1 MFLLTKVLPTC
12 SGKPSDQEDYQ
23 ADDSVDSA
31 VVVGAITGGS
41 IFLLLCAAFIAILLC
56 RKRSKKPKEKPVEE
70 VDENPVYDMY
80 YFADGDRIDYG
91 NVEVEDENQMY
102 GT

>member
-1 MFLLTKVLPTC
+1 MF
-12 SGKPSDQEDYQ
+12 SGDHSNQEDYQ
-23 ADDSVDSA
+23 DDGPVDSA

-41 IFLLLCAAFIAILLC
+41 IFLLLCVAFIAFLLC
-56 RKRSKKPKEKPVEE
+56 RKRSKNPKEKPVE

>member
-1 MFLLTKVLPTC
+1 M
-12 SGKPSDQEDYQ
+12 
-23 ADDSVDSA
+23 
-31 VVVGAITGGS
+31 VGAIAGGS
-41 IFLLLCAAFIAILLC
+41 IFLLLCVAFIAFLLC
-56 RKRSKKPKEKPVEE
+56 RKRSKKPKEKPVE
-70 VDENPVYDMY
+70 VDENPVYDLY

>member
-1 MFLLTKVLPTC
+1 M
-12 SGKPSDQEDYQ
+12 
-23 ADDSVDSA
+23 
-31 VVVGAITGGS
+31 VGAITGGS
-41 IFLLLCAAFIAILLC
+41 IVLLLCVASVAFLLC
-56 RKRSKKPKEKPVEE
+56 RKRSKKPQEKPVE

>member
-1 MFLLTKVLPTC
+1 MAIVNSMF
-12 SGKPSDQEDYQ
+12 SGKPSDQESDQ
-23 ADDSVDSA
+23 ADGPVESA

-41 IFLLLCAAFIAILLC
+41 IFLLLCVAFAFLLC

>member
-1 MFLLTKVLPTC
+1 MVT
-12 SGKPSDQEDYQ
+12 
-23 ADDSVDSA
+23 
-31 VVVGAITGGS
+31 I
-41 IFLLLCAAFIAILLC
+41 C
-56 RKRSKKPKEKPVEE
+56 RQWSKKPKEKPVEE

-91 NVEVEDENQMY
+91 NVEVEEEDQMY

>member
-1 MFLLTKVLPTC
+1 MIKWMITLTLQWLKQLQTAPFSYSYALLSSPFSFTVLH
-12 SGKPSDQEDYQ
+12 
-23 ADDSVDSA
+23 
-31 VVVGAITGGS
+31 
-41 IFLLLCAAFIAILLC
+41 LC
-56 RKRSKKPKEKPVEE
+56 RQWSKKPKEKPVEE

-102 GT
+102 GTQLN

>member
-1 MFLLTKVLPTC
+1 M
-12 SGKPSDQEDYQ
+12 
-23 ADDSVDSA
+23 
-31 VVVGAITGGS
+31 VGAIASGS
-41 IFLLLCAAFIAILLC
+41 IFLLLCVAFIAFLLC
-56 RKRSKKPKEKPVEE
+56 RKQSKNPEEKPVE

-80 YFADGDRIDYG
+80 YFADRDRIDYG

>member
-1 MFLLTKVLPTC
+1 MN
-12 SGKPSDQEDYQ
+12 GQ
-23 ADDSVDSA
+23 ADGTLGGA
-31 VVVGAITGGS
+31 MVGAIAGGS
-41 IFLLLCAAFIAILLC
+41 IFLLLCGASIACLLC
-56 RKRSKKPKEKPVEE
+56 RKRSKKPKEKPVE

-80 YFADGDRIDYG
+80 YFADGDRIDCG